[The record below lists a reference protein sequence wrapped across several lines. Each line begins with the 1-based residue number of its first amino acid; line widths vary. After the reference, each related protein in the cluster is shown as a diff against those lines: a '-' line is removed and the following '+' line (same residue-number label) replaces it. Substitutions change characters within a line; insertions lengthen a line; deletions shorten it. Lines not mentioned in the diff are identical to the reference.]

1 MITRIPTVAGLALA
15 LGLIAAPAIAQSR
28 LSPAVQAQIDEL
40 QNEPTIQQAQSAAL
54 RFFNVDPGS
63 VESMRSRAAWKGI
76 MPSVSAGYR
85 QAATTLD
92 LTSINVEFRD
102 IEDGPVV
109 FDNADGTLKEFQ
121 VGASWNLPLLVFN
134 AEVLDVGS
142 LAVLQEGV
150 LKEVTRLYYTRR
162 RLQID
167 LILEPPADPGTRMSK
182 ELRIAELTSTLD
194 AMTGQLFSNAEAR
207 RTRLERRGR

>member
-1 MITRIPTVAGLALA
+1 MTPIRTTLCALLLGAALA
-15 LGLIAAPAIAQSR
+15 GPALAQSR
-28 LSPAVQAQIDEL
+28 FSPAVQAQIDALED
-40 QNEPTIQQAQSAAL
+40 EPSIQQAQSAAL
-54 RFFNVDPGS
+54 KFFNVDPGS
-63 VESMRSRAAWKGI
+63 VEAMRSRAAIKGL
-76 MPSVSAGYR
+76 MPSISTHYR
-85 QAATTLD
+85 QSWSGVGIDSTNLLSD
-92 LTSINVEFRD
+92 DSPI
-102 IEDGPVV
+102 I
-109 FDNADGTLKEFQ
+109 FDNVDTQYQEFQ
-121 VGASWNLPLLVFN
+121 VGASWNLPLLIFN

-150 LKEVTRLYYTRR
+150 LKEVTRLYFTRR

-207 RTRLERRGR
+207 RSRLERRGR